1 MSKPAQSGHPSG
13 VHRPH
18 PVTGGAGVSTLYP
31 TAPTAG
37 RKLDCGLKMNA
48 ISTLA
53 VVESA
58 ASGLPPVALPESL
71 MIKVSIVEDDAKLRE
86 TLVRYFAGQSG
97 FRCLKAYPNAEAAL
111 ADIPLHPPDVVLMD
125 INLPGMSGID
135 CVPRLRRAA
144 PQLKIIML
152 TVFEEGEQVFQ
163 ALSAG
168 AFGYLVKSNRPA
180 KILEAI
186 REVFDGGSPMSGHI
200 ARKVVQS
207 FQMHATAKAAAQA
220 ETETLTKRELEV
232 LQGLSRGHPYKEIA
246 RELDISLSTVRTYIQ
261 RIYEKLHVHSQTEA
275 VMKFARQQGG

>member
-1 MSKPAQSGHPSG
+1 MRH
-13 VHRPH
+13 VHSLSDYQRRWD
-18 PVTGGAGVSTLYP
+18 AIILW
-31 TAPTAG
+31 
-37 RKLDCGLKMNA
+37 LEMN
-48 ISTLA
+48 TVMNMV

-58 ASGLPPVALPESL
+58 PTRFSPVAVPEPVI
-71 MIKVSIVEDDAKLRE
+71 IKVSIVEDDAKLRE

-97 FRCLKAYPNAEAAL
+97 FRCVKAYANAEAAL
-111 ADIPLHPPDVVLMD
+111 ADIPQHLPDVVLMD
-125 INLPGMSGID
+125 INLPGMSGIE
-135 CVPRLRRAA
+135 CVSKLRKAA
-144 PQLKIIML
+144 PLLKIIML

-168 AFGYLVKSNRPA
+168 AFGYLVKSNRPQ

-207 FQMHATAKAAAQA
+207 LHTNSVANA
-220 ETETLTKRELEV
+220 ETETLTARELEV

-246 RELDISLSTVRTYIQ
+246 SELGISLSTVRTYIQ

-275 VMKFARQQGG
+275 VMKFARKQSS